1 MKSTMGMG
9 EEPSSLVI
17 LFLPKAVQI
26 ARVLHNTLDPPA
38 PQTLASLFDR
48 WLFALLVTLFYGVE
62 GSIYLPQKLY
72 GEVTSPLYP
81 KPYPSDLETTTVI
94 TVPMGYRVK
103 LVFWQ
108 FDVEPS
114 EGCFYDYV
122 KVGVRVGGRGNKT
135 GSLCSEYSG
144 QYACTPSLYSSV
156 EMLVLGR
163 WCHRG
168 GIRGLLRPSVR
179 FMRKRGRHGGVC
191 SSRFHYVLELGH
203 S

>member
-1 MKSTMGMG
+1 MAGCCT
-9 EEPSSLVI
+9 
-17 LFLPKAVQI
+17 
-26 ARVLHNTLDPPA
+26 PPA
-38 PQTLASLFDR
+38 PQTLPLSLFDR
-48 WLFALLVTLFYGVE
+48 RLIPLLLVTLFCGVE

-94 TVPMGYRVK
+94 TVPTGYRVK

-122 KVGVRVGGRGNKT
+122 KVGFRLGRRGDEA
-135 GSLCSEYSG
+135 GSLCSECPG
-144 QYACTPSLYSSV
+144 QYACPPSLCDSV
-156 EMLVLGR
+156 EMLALSF

-168 GIRGLLRPSVR
+168 GIGD
-179 FMRKRGRHGGVC
+179 F
-191 SSRFHYVLELGH
+191 
-203 S
+203 